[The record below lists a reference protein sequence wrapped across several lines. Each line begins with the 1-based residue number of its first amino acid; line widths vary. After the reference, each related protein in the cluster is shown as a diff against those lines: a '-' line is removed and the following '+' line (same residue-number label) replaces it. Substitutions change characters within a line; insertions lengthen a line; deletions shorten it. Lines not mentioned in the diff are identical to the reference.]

1 MYNTHN
7 KLTDY
12 NLTIFK
18 KNYEVQVVVVDVVPV
33 VVVAAVV
40 VVVVDVVQPPLAT
53 PANENVPSNSA
64 PIKKIFL

>member
-18 KNYEVQVVVVDVVPV
+18 KNNEVQVVVV
-33 VVVAAVV
+33 VV
-40 VVVVDVVQPPLAT
+40 VVVVDVDVVQPPLAT
-53 PANENVPSNSA
+53 PANENVPSNNA
-64 PIKKIFL
+64 PIKKNLFIK

>member
-18 KNYEVQVVVVDVVPV
+18 KNYEVQVVVVIV
-33 VVVAAVV
+33 VVVVVV
-40 VVVVDVVQPPLAT
+40 VVVVDVDVVQPPSAT
-53 PANENVPSNSA
+53 PANENIPSNNA
-64 PIKKIFL
+64 PIKKNLFIK